1 MLSEESIIDVGSALV
16 LVNQAGN
23 FNREVA
29 EQEQLRFGSLMRSP
43 VKAGGELRSCALS
56 IVTRE
61 VPDRG
66 LGMKYCPTLPSGI
79 CRGIA
84 ES

>member
-1 MLSEESIIDVGSALV
+1 
-16 LVNQAGN
+16 
-23 FNREVA
+23 
-29 EQEQLRFGSLMRSP
+29 MRSP

-79 CRGIA
+79 WVAVLLRA
-84 ES
+84 ECHDSSSAGCIFDVDNQTVEIFRRA